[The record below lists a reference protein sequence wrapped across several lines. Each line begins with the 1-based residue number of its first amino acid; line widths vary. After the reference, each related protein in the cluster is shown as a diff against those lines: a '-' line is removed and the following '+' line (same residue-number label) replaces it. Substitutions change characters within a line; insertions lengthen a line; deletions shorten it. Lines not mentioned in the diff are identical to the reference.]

1 MSATFLIL
9 LTAGSIALLLFL
21 IMVVRIQAF
30 IALLLVSI
38 TVAIFGG
45 IPLGD
50 VTGAIQEGMGGTLGY
65 IAIVV
70 GIGTMLGE
78 IIQVSGGAKKIAD
91 TIINSFGESK
101 SQWAL
106 AVVGLIVAI
115 PVFFEV
121 ALILFIPLV
130 YDMTKK
136 TGRSILYYGIPLVGG
151 IAVAHAFIPPTP
163 GPVAVASIIG
173 ADLGWV
179 ILIGIISGVPAA
191 AVGGVYF
198 GKYIAK
204 KIHVGVPDYMEIDI
218 PKTQDGGQ
226 REQPTFLMVV
236 SIIALPLVLIL
247 MNTAS
252 TVLLPEGDTLRE
264 WVSLIGHP
272 FSALLIATLF
282 SFYLLG
288 TRLGFTMK
296 EIQKVATRSMEPVG
310 IIILVTGAGGAFGQ
324 ILIATGVGDA
334 LVGLMENTNMPVI
347 LFAFIVAL
355 VVRVSQGS
363 ATVAMVTAAGLIAPI
378 VELGDYSAP
387 LLGCITIAIACGG
400 TALSHVNDSG
410 FWLVNQFMGLTEK
423 QTLQSWTVMETI
435 IGVTGLIVVI
445 ILSLFL

>member
-1 MSATFLIL
+1 VSATFLIL

-21 IMVVRIQAF
+21 IMVLRIQAF
-30 IALLLVSI
+30 ISLLLVSI
-38 TVAIFGG
+38 SVAIFGG
-45 IPLGD
+45 IPISD
-50 VTGAIQEGMGGTLGY
+50 VTEAIQEGMGGTLGY

-78 IIQVSGGAKKIAD
+78 IVQVSGGAQKIAQ
-91 TIINSFGESK
+91 TVLKSFGESK
-101 SQWAL
+101 AQWAL

-121 ALILFIPLV
+121 ALILFIPLI

-136 TGRSILYYGIPLVGG
+136 TGKSILYYGIPLVGG

-163 GPVAVASIIG
+163 GPVAVASLIG

-179 ILIGIISGVPAA
+179 ILIGIISGIPAA

-198 GKYIAK
+198 GKFIAK
-204 KIHVGVPDYMEIDI
+204 RIHRDVPEYMEIDV
-218 PKTQDGGQ
+218 PEAADGQERKTPSFG
-226 REQPTFLMVV
+226 MVV

-247 MNTAS
+247 MNTAGD
-252 TVLLPEGDTLRE
+252 VLLPEGDSLRE
-264 WVSLIGHP
+264 WLSLIGHP
-272 FSALLIATLF
+272 FTALLLATLL

-288 TRLGFTMK
+288 TRLGFTAA

-334 LVGLMENTNMPVI
+334 LVGLLEDSNMPVI
-347 LFAFIVAL
+347 LFAFLVAT

-378 VELGDYSAP
+378 VSAGDYSAP

-400 TALSHVNDSG
+400 TVLSHVNDSG
-410 FWLVNQFMGLTEK
+410 FWLVNQYMGLTEK
-423 QTLQSWTVMETI
+423 ETLQSWTVMETI
-435 IGVTGLIVVI
+435 IGVTGLIVVLL
-445 ILSLFL
+445 LSLFL